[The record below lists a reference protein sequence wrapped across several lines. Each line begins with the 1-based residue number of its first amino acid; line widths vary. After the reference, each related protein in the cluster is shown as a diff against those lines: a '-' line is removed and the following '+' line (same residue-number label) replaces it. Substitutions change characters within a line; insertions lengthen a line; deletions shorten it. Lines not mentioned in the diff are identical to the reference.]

1 MTSAP
6 WYPGSSGEDAPEEIL
21 AALRRTDPVGLA
33 QQLGDLAFLLQ
44 GLAGDPAELF
54 TTEGRARREFSD
66 LLGAIQASRGALD
79 SLEARAV
86 IALQETTRRER
97 WEQARDDAA
106 HDDAATPSR
115 SRIEKEADG
124 STVTDISLITR
135 RSPHMAGRT
144 LASARRLVATLPRI
158 MSALAAGQIGG
169 DAAYAVA
176 DASAVLEP
184 DLAREVDRVLGERLP
199 ELDGA
204 GTRRWRDAVATVAGE
219 LDPEGAALRHRRAR
233 RDRHVTMTP
242 GQHGMATLTARL
254 SALDAQQ
261 IHRRLSREAERRRA
275 AGDRS
280 GHSAVMADALVDAVL
295 RPEEGAPPVTL
306 EVGVIIT
313 DRSLFSPD
321 AGDVAHLEGYGAVP
335 AEAVR
340 EQLLACTTPPAA
352 GERDPFGPDGE
363 DVRATL
369 RRLYSHPTAD
379 ELITMDAA
387 SRPFPPAMRRFL
399 SRRDTTCRGPFCN
412 AQIRQYDHIVPVSRG
427 GPTSLDNGQG
437 LCAHCN
443 KKEQLAAQVER
454 VENPALPGHRVR
466 WTGHS
471 GAARETGPTPLR
483 GPSGRSGSSGRG
495 GASGREGSSGP
506 DGTSGLE
513 GLSGPDG
520 TSGLEGLSGPDVTSG
535 LEGLSGRAES
545 SDQGA
550 PRYRAAVKRLRGDD
564 EEILSLDE
572 LQRRRRQIERLETQ
586 LRVGP
591 PPSVVRS
598 ADNQGEETIRA
609 ADLRRGD
616 CIVDAGPRIVVR
628 AEPGDRPGLD
638 PYVMVTYH
646 DGLEYPYSCEYRF
659 NFGREE
665 DIMG

>member
-1 MTSAP
+1 MTSAR
-6 WYPGSSGEDAPEEIL
+6 WFPGSSGEDTPEETL

-33 QQLGDLAFLLQ
+33 QHLGDLAFLLQ
-44 GLAGDPAELF
+44 GLAGDPVELF

-106 HDDAATPSR
+106 HEDAATPSR

-144 LASARRLVATLPRI
+144 LASARRLVETLPQI

-219 LDPEGAALRHRRAR
+219 LDPEGAALRHRRTR

-295 RPEEGAPPVTL
+295 RPEEGASPVTL

-313 DRSLFSPD
+313 DRALFSPD

-340 EQLLACTTPPAA
+340 EQLLACTTPPAE

-363 DVRATL
+363 AVRATL
-369 RRLYSHPTAD
+369 RRLYAHPTAD
-379 ELITMDAA
+379 ELVAMDAA

-443 KKEQLAAQVER
+443 KKEQLASQVER

-471 GAARETGPTPLR
+471 GAVRETGPSPLR
-483 GPSGRSGSSGRG
+483 RPSGRSGSSGRG

-513 GLSGPDG
+513 GLSGPD
-520 TSGLEGLSGPDVTSG
+520 VTSG

-550 PRYRAAVKRLRGDD
+550 ASDRGAASGRADEPGGGPDD
-564 EEILSLDE
+564 GPSGE
-572 LQRRRRQIERLETQ
+572 QRRL
-586 LRVGP
+586 
-591 PPSVVRS
+591 
-598 ADNQGEETIRA
+598 
-609 ADLRRGD
+609 
-616 CIVDAGPRIVVR
+616 
-628 AEPGDRPGLD
+628 
-638 PYVMVTYH
+638 
-646 DGLEYPYSCEYRF
+646 
-659 NFGREE
+659 
-665 DIMG
+665 

>member
-1 MTSAP
+1 
-6 WYPGSSGEDAPEEIL
+6 
-21 AALRRTDPVGLA
+21 
-33 QQLGDLAFLLQ
+33 
-44 GLAGDPAELF
+44 
-54 TTEGRARREFSD
+54 
-66 LLGAIQASRGALD
+66 
-79 SLEARAV
+79 
-86 IALQETTRRER
+86 
-97 WEQARDDAA
+97 
-106 HDDAATPSR
+106 
-115 SRIEKEADG
+115 
-124 STVTDISLITR
+124 
-135 RSPHMAGRT
+135 
-144 LASARRLVATLPRI
+144 
-158 MSALAAGQIGG
+158 MSALAGGRIAG
-169 DAAYAVA
+169 DSAYAVA

-184 DLAREVDRVLGERLP
+184 DLAREVDRILGERLP

-313 DRSLFSPD
+313 DRALFSPE

-340 EQLLACTTPPAA
+340 EQLLACTTPPAE

-363 DVRATL
+363 AVRVTL
-369 RRLYSHPTAD
+369 RRLYAHPTAD
-379 ELITMDAA
+379 ELVAMDAA

-471 GAARETGPTPLR
+471 GATRETGPTPLR

-495 GASGREGSSGP
+495 GASGQGAASDRGAA
-506 DGTSGLE
+506 
-513 GLSGPDG
+513 
-520 TSGLEGLSGPDVTSG
+520 
-535 LEGLSGRAES
+535 SGRADGPGGEPDDGPS
-545 SDQGA
+545 GEH
-550 PRYRAAVKRLRGDD
+550 RRL
-564 EEILSLDE
+564 
-572 LQRRRRQIERLETQ
+572 
-586 LRVGP
+586 
-591 PPSVVRS
+591 
-598 ADNQGEETIRA
+598 
-609 ADLRRGD
+609 
-616 CIVDAGPRIVVR
+616 
-628 AEPGDRPGLD
+628 
-638 PYVMVTYH
+638 
-646 DGLEYPYSCEYRF
+646 
-659 NFGREE
+659 
-665 DIMG
+665 